1 MEEIK
6 IGDIIKQRYELMQ
19 FLGSGSFGE
28 VWLAHDQMSGRKVAL
43 KIYLSLDPAGVE
55 EFQREYTNTADLSS
69 PYLLTPEY
77 FDVHNRRPFL
87 VMKFCENGSASKL
100 AGQISEDKLWAFIHD
115 VASGLEVLHSQSDP
129 IVHQDI
135 KPDNILVDS
144 KGHFLITDFGI
155 SKRLRATM
163 RRQSKRDVSSGAM
176 PYMAPERFE
185 SMPKL
190 NPASDIWSL
199 GASIYELAT
208 GELPLN
214 GFGGSMLKHGAEVP
228 SLGPSVSQSLNSLM
242 RACLSPYPTARPTAN
257 EIIEAASQKTFRQ
270 ATKKAEIP
278 QSAMPSGKT
287 TIYEPKSNNSKNL
300 FIYLVTIAVVVF
312 IGYWIYN
319 SDILN
324 GLKRKDVA
332 SIDSFE
338 ANDSTIM
345 SDSISVSKSKLLN
358 EDVGVQAEEKIIVP
372 KPQKVNGPNNL
383 PFNPAGC
390 PYLYIKGSDKNAML
404 NHRTKAVRIYDNDY
418 TLTMGDQSPNGCQ
431 ALISCGKYEQ
441 NLLFDLREDE
451 EDKFD
456 DFGFLNPEWNMQITL
471 MDFNNDNECELLFT
485 IQSDEHPWGTITLVY
500 KLIPNPYKDS
510 IAKYLG
516 SITAIDKLYIDGT
529 KIVAPHFRSGLE
541 QEYIID
547 PNGKLICI
555 TD

>member
-1 MEEIK
+1 MEELK
-6 IGDIIKQRYELMQ
+6 IGDIIKQRYSLVQ

-28 VWLAHDQMSGRKVAL
+28 VWLAHDQMTGRDVAL
-43 KIYLSLDPAGVE
+43 KIYISLDPAGVE
-55 EFQREYTNTADLSS
+55 EFQREYSNTADLSS
-69 PYLLTPEY
+69 PYLLTPEF

-87 VMKFCENGSASKL
+87 VMKYCANGSSSKL

-144 KGHFLITDFGI
+144 NGRFLITDFGI

-176 PYMAPERFE
+176 PYMAPELFD
-185 SMPKL
+185 SVPKL

-199 GASIYELAT
+199 GASIYELVT

-214 GFGGSMLKHGAEVP
+214 GFGGCMLKHGAEIP
-228 SLGPSVSQSLNSLM
+228 SLGTSVSQSLNDLM
-242 RACLSPYPTARPTAN
+242 IACLSPEPAIRPTAK
-257 EIIEAASQKTFRQ
+257 EIVEAASKKSFREAIKKTDVQKPV
-270 ATKKAEIP
+270 I
-278 QSAMPSGKT
+278 PSGKT
-287 TIYEPKSNNSKNL
+287 TIRETKNNISNHHV
-300 FIYLVTIAVVVF
+300 IYSVIAAAVVL

-319 SDILN
+319 SHILT
-324 GLKRKDVA
+324 GLKSPNVVSTDTLQSNA
-332 SIDSFE
+332 
-338 ANDSTIM
+338 STIM
-345 SDSISVSKSKLLN
+345 SDTTSISTHSIK
-358 EDVGVQAEEKIIVP
+358 DVGAKVEEKSVVP
-372 KPQKVNGPNNL
+372 KPQKVNGSNNL

-404 NHRTKAVRIYDNDY
+404 NHRTKSVRIYANDY
-418 TLTMGDQSPNGCQ
+418 TLTMGDQRPNGCE
-431 ALISCGKYEQ
+431 ALISYGKYEQ
-441 NLLFDLREDE
+441 NLLFDLPEEDE
-451 EDKFD
+451 EDRFD

-471 MDFNNDNECELLFT
+471 MDFDNDNECELLFT
-485 IQSDEHPWGTITLVY
+485 IQSEEHPWGTITLVY

-516 SITAIDKLYIDGT
+516 SITAYDKLYIDGT

-555 TD
+555 TN